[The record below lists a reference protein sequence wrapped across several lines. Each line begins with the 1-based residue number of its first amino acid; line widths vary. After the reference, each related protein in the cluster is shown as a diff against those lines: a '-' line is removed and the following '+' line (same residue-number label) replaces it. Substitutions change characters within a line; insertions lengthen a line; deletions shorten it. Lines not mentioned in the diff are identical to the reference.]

1 MKNIEDFKDEWRKE
15 TMSKDKNLNTLL
27 DELASIRGEIKSLQE
42 QEKVLKLR
50 QNDLD
55 SEIIRKMEDQGL
67 DQIANDVCTVSK
79 KIDVVPTVEDWDV
92 VHQHI
97 LDTKQF
103 ELLQKRMSATAWRE
117 LLQMGQAVPGV
128 KATELTK
135 INFRSK

>member
-79 KIDVVPTVEDWDV
+79 KIDVLPTVEDWDV
-92 VHQHI
+92 VQQHI

>member
-1 MKNIEDFKDEWRKE
+1 
-15 TMSKDKNLNTLL
+15 MSEDKNLNTLL

>member
-1 MKNIEDFKDEWRKE
+1 MSEDN
-15 TMSKDKNLNTLL
+15 NLNSLF

>member
-1 MKNIEDFKDEWRKE
+1 
-15 TMSKDKNLNTLL
+15 MSEDKNLNTLL

-42 QEKVLKLR
+42 QEKLLKLR

>member
-15 TMSKDKNLNTLL
+15 TMSKEKNLNTLL

>member
-27 DELASIRGEIKSLQE
+27 DELASIRGEIIILQE
-42 QEKVLKLR
+42 QEKILKLR

>member
-1 MKNIEDFKDEWRKE
+1 
-15 TMSKDKNLNTLL
+15 MSEDKNLNTLL

-103 ELLQKRMSATAWRE
+103 ELLQKRMAATAWRE

>member
-1 MKNIEDFKDEWRKE
+1 
-15 TMSKDKNLNTLL
+15 MSEDKNLNTLL

-92 VHQHI
+92 VHRHI

>member
-1 MKNIEDFKDEWRKE
+1 M
-15 TMSKDKNLNTLL
+15 KNLNTLL

-79 KIDVVPTVEDWDV
+79 KIDVVPTVGDWDV

>member
-1 MKNIEDFKDEWRKE
+1 
-15 TMSKDKNLNTLL
+15 MSEDKNLNTLL

-50 QNDLD
+50 QTDLD

>member
-1 MKNIEDFKDEWRKE
+1 
-15 TMSKDKNLNTLL
+15 MSEDKNLNTLL

-42 QEKVLKLR
+42 QEQVLKLR